1 MLETE
6 LEPIAGIPQLLA
18 MLQAEGRPLAVASNS
33 RLNGVRRSLRIT
45 GLTQFFGDRIATADQ
60 VAQPKPAPDVY
71 LMAAGLLEAE
81 PASCLAIEDSPT
93 GVRAARAAGM
103 TVIAFTDPAHAF
115 GRQRLADA
123 GTQSS
128 RICAPSLDC
137 WSWHERAYRRRGRLC
152 VRTARRSGYGTR
164 APAQGSGCS
173 RRQGHGAAG
182 TRGHEHHFR
191 RPRDAVDT
199 GLAALRALPGC
210 AGFTPRESLCAT
222 MPFGLLKVKVKREIV
237 TLGVESVDPVNRVG
251 TYVPPATGTPCSTS
265 RAWS

>member
-1 MLETE
+1 MRPIIFDCDGTLVDSERVYAKSNAAVFARYGAIAAPDELFARYTGVSLTAMVADIETRFGVTLTPAIGDELDAAAGLLLETE

-115 GRQRLADA
+115 GRQRLVDA
-123 GTQSS
+123 GAHA
-128 RICAPSLDC
+128 IVEDM
-137 WSWHERAYRRRGRLC
+137 RAI
-152 VRTARRSGYGTR
+152 A
-164 APAQGSGCS
+164 
-173 RRQGHGAAG
+173 
-182 TRGHEHHFR
+182 
-191 RPRDAVDT
+191 
-199 GLAALRALPGC
+199 
-210 AGFTPRESLCAT
+210 
-222 MPFGLLKVKVKREIV
+222 GLLE
-237 TLGVESVDPVNRVG
+237 L
-251 TYVPPATGTPCSTS
+251 A
-265 RAWS
+265 